1 MPPSPS
7 PSPVHSRHPSVA
19 MSAASSSGAAG
30 GAAAAMDPYAELAR
44 LSQQVAAMQM
54 HMQQQAE
61 QAEQAVQRSAA
72 SAASSSAA
80 AAAVVAAAASA
91 SASAP
96 RQLPK
101 IAPPHRF
108 KGEMGVHADHWI
120 GALEQQF
127 EYYDREFATDAAKVR
142 FGVAYLDQGTA
153 LRWYQTLPE
162 PKPATWDAFV
172 RALRARFRPVE
183 ASMVARV
190 SLGRLRQGER
200 NSVSAYTNAFQ
211 NLMAQIVE
219 MSVTD
224 QVFHFVA
231 GLLPSLRVRVW
242 EKLPQTLAEAIGYAA
257 SYEATIGFAGRA
269 GGFGASPSTGGNSG
283 FGPSSSTSAS
293 SSGSVPMDINHVKL
307 DADGEAGEDVDLLR
321 SHEPQETPGPARPS
335 SEAALL
341 AKLEAMEH
349 RIAALM
355 GSGSGSKPPSQKN
368 GRDRV
373 PGLQANDIGRLL
385 REGRCFRCKMTGHMK
400 SECPNKP
407 RGSSN

>member
-1 MPPSPS
+1 MPHTPSQS
-7 PSPVHSRHPSVA
+7 PAHSRHPSVS
-19 MSAASSSGAAG
+19 MSSSVSSGGPAG
-30 GAAAAMDPYAELAR
+30 TAVALDPYVELAR
-44 LSQQVAAMQM
+44 LSQQVAAMQA

-61 QAEQAVQRSAA
+61 HAEQAVQRSAA

-80 AAAVVAAAASA
+80 AAAVVAAA

-96 RQLPK
+96 RLPK

-224 QVFHFVA
+224 QVFHYVS

-269 GGFGASPSTGGNSG
+269 GGFASPPTGSATSFGSG
-283 FGPSSSTSAS
+283 AAS
-293 SSGSVPMDINHVKL
+293 SSGAAPMDINHVGQG
-307 DADGEAGEDVDLLR
+307 DPEEDFVDPPRFHDEPPAHPAGELQ
-321 SHEPQETPGPARPS
+321 S
-335 SEAALL
+335 ALL

-349 RIAALM
+349 RIAALQ
-355 GSGSGSKPPSQKN
+355 GSSSGGGKPAPSQKSS
-368 GRDRV
+368 GDRV
-373 PGLQANDIGRLL
+373 PGLQANDVARLQK
-385 REGRCFRCKMTGHMK
+385 EGRCFRCKKTGHMK
-400 SECPNKP
+400 SDCPNKP
-407 RGSSN
+407 RGQSN

>member
-1 MPPSPS
+1 MPHTPSQS
-7 PSPVHSRHPSVA
+7 PAHSRHPSVS
-19 MSAASSSGAAG
+19 MSAASSSGSASAAV
-30 GAAAAMDPYAELAR
+30 ALDPYAELAR
-44 LSQQVAAMQM
+44 LSQQVAAMQA

-61 QAEQAVQRSAA
+61 LADQAVQRSAA

-91 SASAP
+91 SAP
-96 RQLPK
+96 RHLPK

-127 EYYDREFATDAAKVR
+127 EYYDREFATDAAKIR

-269 GGFGASPSTGGNSG
+269 GGFA
-283 FGPSSSTSAS
+283 SSSTSGHSGFGASSSTSS
-293 SSGSVPMDINHVKL
+293 SSGSVPMDVNYIDV
-307 DADGEAGEDVDLLR
+307 DEEAQAGEDVRL
-321 SHEPQETPGPARPS
+321 ETPGPARPS

-355 GSGSGSKPPSQKN
+355 GSGSGSGSKPPSQKS
-368 GRDRV
+368 GDRV
-373 PGLQANDIGRLL
+373 PGLQANEIGRLL
-385 REGRCFRCKMTGHMK
+385 KEGRCFRCKKTGHMK
-400 SECPNKP
+400 SDCPNKP

>member
-1 MPPSPS
+1 
-7 PSPVHSRHPSVA
+7 
-19 MSAASSSGAAG
+19 MSATLSSGTASAAVTI
-30 GAAAAMDPYAELAR
+30 DPYVELAR
-44 LSQQVAAMQM
+44 LSQQVAAMQV

-61 QAEQAVQRSAA
+61 HAEQAVQRSAA

-80 AAAVVAAAASA
+80 AAAVVAAASA
-91 SASAP
+91 SVP
-96 RQLPK
+96 RLPK

-127 EYYDREFATDAAKVR
+127 EYYEREFTTDVAKVR

-162 PKPATWDAFV
+162 PKPATWAAFV

-224 QVFHFVA
+224 QVFHFVT

-269 GGFGASPSTGGNSG
+269 GGFASPHAGGNSG
-283 FGPSSSTSAS
+283 LSPSAS
-293 SSGSVPMDINHVKL
+293 SGSAPMDINHIGQE
-307 DADGEAGEDVDLLR
+307 DTHAGEDFVDPPHF
-321 SHEPQETPGPARPS
+321 HEEPPARHTGES
-335 SEAALL
+335 AML

-355 GSGSGSKPPSQKN
+355 GSNSGGKPAPLHK
-368 GRDRV
+368 GGDRV
-373 PGLQANDIGRLL
+373 PGLQANDIARLQK
-385 REGRCFRCKMTGHMK
+385 EGRCFRCKKTGHMK
-400 SECPNKP
+400 SDCPNKP

>member
-7 PSPVHSRHPSVA
+7 PSPAHSRHPSVS
-19 MSAASSSGAAG
+19 MSAASSSG
-30 GAAAAMDPYAELAR
+30 GAAATIDPYAELAR

-61 QAEQAVQRSAA
+61 HAEQAVQRSAA

-80 AAAVVAAAASA
+80 AAAVVAAASA
-91 SASAP
+91 SVP
-96 RQLPK
+96 RHLPK

-127 EYYDREFATDAAKVR
+127 EYYEREFTTDVAKVR

-162 PKPATWDAFV
+162 PKPATWAAFV

-224 QVFHFVA
+224 QVFHFVT

-269 GGFGASPSTGGNSG
+269 GGFASPHTGGNSG
-283 FGPSSSTSAS
+283 LSPSS
-293 SSGSVPMDINHVKL
+293 SSGSAPMDINHIGQE
-307 DADGEAGEDVDLLR
+307 DTHAGEDFVDPPHF
-321 SHEPQETPGPARPS
+321 HEEPPARHIGES
-335 SEAALL
+335 AML

-355 GSGSGSKPPSQKN
+355 GSNSGGKSAPLHK
-368 GRDRV
+368 GGDRV
-373 PGLQANDIGRLL
+373 PGLQTNDIARLQK
-385 REGRCFRCKMTGHMK
+385 EGKCFRCKKTGHMK
-400 SECPNKP
+400 SDCPNKP